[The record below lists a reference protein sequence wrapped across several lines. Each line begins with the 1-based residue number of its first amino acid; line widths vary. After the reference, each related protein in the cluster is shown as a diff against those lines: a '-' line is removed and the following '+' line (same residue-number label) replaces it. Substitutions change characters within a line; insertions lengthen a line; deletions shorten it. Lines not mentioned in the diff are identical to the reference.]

1 MDTQF
6 AWPDAVEQAQLVRS
20 GAATPS
26 ELVDEAIGRIEQL
39 NPQLN
44 AVIHER
50 FDAAR
55 TEAAGPLSGPFAGV
69 PILIKDLDATMAG
82 EPHHHGL
89 RVAKEAGY
97 LAPVD
102 SFIVE
107 KLRAAGCILLGR
119 TNCPELGTTITTEP
133 LAYGPSRNPWNTD
146 HSTGGSSGGS
156 AAAVASGMVAVAHAI
171 DGGGSIRIPAA
182 NCGLFGLKPSRGR
195 VSPGPEPNE
204 MAWAGSTI
212 DHVLTRSVRD
222 SAGMLDVLS
231 GEMPGDFLVAP
242 PPVRPFA
249 EEGGA
254 EPGPLRIGWLDH
266 PPMEGPEPDAQCAR
280 AVHDARDLLESLGHH
295 LEEAHPAAMGEADFS
310 RNFIVLVTTA
320 VTKDLLLWS
329 EALGRDISPQEL
341 EPDNQM
347 FQLLGSSVSGTMYL
361 RAMLWF
367 EGWRRRMA
375 KFWSEDGYDLLCT
388 PVLNGVPPRI
398 GELSEPIVGQQRVL
412 EALQYT
418 AQFNVSGQPAMSLPL
433 HMAPDNLPVGVQLVA
448 GYGRED
454 VLLRLA
460 SQVEQAA
467 PWTGRTPRL
476 HA

>member
-1 MDTQF
+1 
-6 AWPDAVEQAQLVRS
+6 
-20 GAATPS
+20 
-26 ELVDEAIGRIEQL
+26 
-39 NPQLN
+39 
-44 AVIHER
+44 
-50 FDAAR
+50 
-55 TEAAGPLSGPFAGV
+55 
-69 PILIKDLDATMAG
+69 
-82 EPHHHGL
+82 
-89 RVAKEAGY
+89 
-97 LAPVD
+97 
-102 SFIVE
+102 
-107 KLRAAGCILLGR
+107 
-119 TNCPELGTTITTEP
+119 
-133 LAYGPSRNPWNTD
+133 
-146 HSTGGSSGGS
+146 
-156 AAAVASGMVAVAHAI
+156 
-171 DGGGSIRIPAA
+171 
-182 NCGLFGLKPSRGR
+182 
-195 VSPGPEPNE
+195 
-204 MAWAGSTI
+204 
-212 DHVLTRSVRD
+212 
-222 SAGMLDVLS
+222 
-231 GEMPGDFLVAP
+231 
-242 PPVRPFA
+242 
-249 EEGGA
+249 
-254 EPGPLRIGWLDH
+254 
-266 PPMEGPEPDAQCAR
+266 
-280 AVHDARDLLESLGHH
+280 
-295 LEEAHPAAMGEADFS
+295 
-310 RNFIVLVTTA
+310 